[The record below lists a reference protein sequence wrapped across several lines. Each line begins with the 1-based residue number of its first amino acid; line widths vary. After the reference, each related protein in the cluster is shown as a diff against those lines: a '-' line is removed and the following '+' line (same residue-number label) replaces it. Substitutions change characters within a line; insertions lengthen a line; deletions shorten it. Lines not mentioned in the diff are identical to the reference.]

1 MTATLQGFSRRF
13 FLLASG
19 ALATAAT
26 VAAPIVAAFEK
37 RRPVV
42 MFFDGQLW
50 LDTSG
55 AGPEYRAPPRVP
67 AAASL
72 SDEEIHRARG
82 YI

>member
-1 MTATLQGFSRRF
+1 VISRRI

-19 ALATAAT
+19 ALATAAS
-26 VAAPIVAAFEK
+26 VAAPIAAAFGK

-55 AGPEYRAPPRVP
+55 AAPEYRAPLGARTAP
-67 AAASL
+67 AL
-72 SDEEIHRARG
+72 SDEDLHRTRG